1 MVPIAEQINYNDLDD
16 MNPDDLKDPL
26 NEDEGDE
33 EEEED
38 DDQNKR
44 HV

>member
-16 MNPDDLKDPL
+16 MNPDDIKDPL
-26 NEDEGDE
+26 NEDEADE

-38 DDQNKR
+38 DD
-44 HV
+44 

>member
-1 MVPIAEQINYNDLDD
+1 
-16 MNPDDLKDPL
+16 MNPDDIKDPL
-26 NEDEGDE
+26 NEDEADE
-33 EEEED
+33 EEDED